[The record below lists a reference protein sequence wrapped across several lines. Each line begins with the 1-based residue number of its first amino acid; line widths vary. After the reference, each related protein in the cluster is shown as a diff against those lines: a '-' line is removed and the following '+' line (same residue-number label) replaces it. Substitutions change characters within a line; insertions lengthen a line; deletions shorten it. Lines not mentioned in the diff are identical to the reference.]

1 MSTNDP
7 FSEMAREEYQELRPN
22 TFGELKER
30 KKGLWAVIGFAY
42 WIVAAP
48 IMIIGIA
55 TVVGLFLLILP
66 IVLVVFVLYAV
77 GAMIRR

>member
-1 MSTNDP
+1 M
-7 FSEMAREEYQELRPN
+7 
-22 TFGELKER
+22 
-30 KKGLWAVIGFAY
+30 IGFAY

-66 IVLVVFVLYAV
+66 IVMVVIVLYAV

>member
-7 FSEMAREEYQELRPN
+7 LSEIAREDYQEPRPN
-22 TFGELKER
+22 TFWELKGR
-30 KKGLWAVIGFAY
+30 KNGLWAILGIAY

-55 TVVGLFLLILP
+55 TVVGLFLLSLP
-66 IVLVVFVLYAV
+66 IVMIVFVLYAV